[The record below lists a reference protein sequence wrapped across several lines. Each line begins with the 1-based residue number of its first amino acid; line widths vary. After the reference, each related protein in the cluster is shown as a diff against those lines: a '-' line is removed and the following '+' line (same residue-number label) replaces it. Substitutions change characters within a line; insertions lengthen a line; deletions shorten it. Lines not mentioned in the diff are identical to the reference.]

1 MRDPTDFDLTALYE
15 GVVTDNVDP
24 AKLGRVRIRVPGLLE
39 PQSGWALPIGCGGG
53 AGGAGQGYYMVPK
66 IGANVMVQFKH
77 GDADHPRFLI
87 GPPGQANG
95 ESEIPQFARA
105 LSPAEAVLVRGI
117 QSDRWELVFD
127 DRPGKET
134 LRIKDLAFGDT
145 VELDGVNH
153 GVLIRGS
160 AAVVIQSTGVVNI
173 EALQI
178 VLNGRIVRD
187 TSEEI

>member
-1 MRDPTDFDLTALYE
+1 VRDPTDLDFTALYE

-24 AKLGRVRIRVPGLLE
+24 GKLGRVRIRVPGVLE
-39 PQSGWALPIGCGGG
+39 PQSGWAMPIGCGAG
-53 AGGAGQGYYMVPK
+53 AGGDGQGYFMVPA
-66 IGANVMVQFKH
+66 IGANVVVQFKM
-77 GDADHPRFLI
+77 GDVDHPRFMI
-87 GPPGQANG
+87 GPSGRQNG

-105 LSPAEAVLVRGI
+105 LTPAEVVRVRGI

-127 DRPGKET
+127 DRPGHES
-134 LRIKDLAFGDT
+134 LRVKDLQFGD
-145 VELDGVNH
+145 VIELDGVNH